1 MFAERSRG
9 NLDKIWQD
17 RIKDN
22 LHKRKLMKTDEN
34 EIEFIEFD
42 LVLFYYIEEYKMYRK
57 YIQK

>member
-57 YIQK
+57 YI